1 MSPRGLYGGFF
12 LVWCF
17 LWFVFVVAWFGLV
30 WFDFLFRTAA
40 NATSSSLKRMLP
52 KNKEQM
58 CCALAQLIFPIILI
72 LEFLMLEGVK
82 QGNLRVM

>member
-1 MSPRGLYGGFF
+1 MEGFF
-12 LVWCF
+12 WFGAFYGLF
-17 LWFVFVVAWFGLV
+17 LLLRGLV

-82 QGNLRVM
+82 QGNLRVT